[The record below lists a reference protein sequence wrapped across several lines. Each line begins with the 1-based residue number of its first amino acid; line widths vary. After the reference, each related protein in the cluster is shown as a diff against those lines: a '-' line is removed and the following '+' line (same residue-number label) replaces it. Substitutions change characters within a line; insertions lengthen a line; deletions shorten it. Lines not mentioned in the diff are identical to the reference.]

1 MRLSL
6 KPHPDFQSA
15 AVGSIEVEV
24 AHTEVLTLRY
34 VVTGRVDQI
43 LLPAPIAPA
52 CTDELWKHTCFEAFV
67 RPTPGEAYLEL
78 NFSPSTQWAAY
89 RFTGYRRDMQ
99 LAADIAPP
107 RIETT
112 ASPDRY
118 ELRASA
124 PMLKVGTCRLGIS
137 AIIEEVGGGKSY
149 WALAHSPGRPDF
161 HHDDS
166 FAYDLR

>member
-15 AVGSIEVEV
+15 AVSSIEVEV

-34 VVTGRVDQI
+34 VVTGAIDQI
-43 LLPAPIAPA
+43 LLPAPSAPA
-52 CTDELWKHTCFEAFV
+52 RTDELWKHTCFEAFV
-67 RPTPGEAYLEL
+67 RPTPGEPYLEL

-89 RFTGYRRDMQ
+89 RFTGHRRDMQ
-99 LAADIAPP
+99 IAADIASP

-112 ASPDRY
+112 ASADRY

-124 PMLKVGTCRLGIS
+124 LVPKVGACRIGIC

-149 WALAHSPGRPDF
+149 WALAHPPGRPDF
-161 HHDDS
+161 HHAES